1 MASFVGTETI
11 LSGIVTHVYDGTFA
25 VSIAGTN
32 LEAVGAVSVGEQVVC
47 CIRPEQ
53 VTISTDTPAGHSS
66 ARNTFTGTIVKI
78 SPMGLFYRVYLDCGF
93 PLVSYVTTQSLE
105 NLDLGEGK
113 TVAASIKATAVHV
126 IRK

>member
-1 MASFVGTETI
+1 M
-11 LSGIVTHVYDGTFA
+11 
-25 VSIAGTN
+25 
-32 LEAVGAVSVGEQVVC
+32 GEQVVC

-53 VTISTDTPAGHSS
+53 VTISTDMLTGRSS